1 MLAESSCSIC
11 YTLKPSDPKYCE
23 LTGCH
28 RSPNCPKKTTRY
40 LQRTEEYMVTRGIK
54 WIMKKKL

>member
-11 YTLKPSDPKYCE
+11 YTLKPSDPKYRE

-28 RSPNCPKKTTRY
+28 RSSNCPMKTTRH
-40 LQRTEEYMVTRGIK
+40 LQRTEEYMGGVE
-54 WIMKKKL
+54 